1 MEYKA
6 LRFVERLNNL
16 RKAWENCPEI
26 EYEIDNMKKVRL
38 DRYKFTEL
46 FVGEEVDIERNT
58 SKVLAKQ
65 YPYEAY
71 IYLYGIKVFCYLTED
86 DLDEEAKAAIDGH

>member
-1 MEYKA
+1 MEFAERLKA
-6 LRFVERLNNL
+6 L
-16 RKAWENCPEI
+16 KTAWENCPEI

-58 SKVLAKQ
+58 SKALAKQ

-71 IYLYGIKVFCYLTED
+71 IYLYGIKVFCYLTEN
-86 DLDEEAKAAIDGH
+86 DLDDDAKAAIDGH